1 MWDDFPVAIDE
12 YQKEQEDVMKQES
25 TCLATEIC
33 AADGEMQTDL
43 SCKRVLALKEILAR
57 ILHKV
62 VKEFE
67 NYTPE
72 EIAEQFLSN
81 AKIDLFKNVSPG
93 MTNQKERV
101 DGNPTENSV
110 PNEGTVYFDVNATVV
125 LPDEYRTLTQ
135 IFLHIDVEAQKDYRP
150 GYPIEKRGIYYISRM
165 LSSQLEK
172 ISAGISYAGI
182 QKVYSIWICL
192 GEHIPKKE
200 QQTISRIYLTKED
213 LVGHVEMQK
222 ENYDLLELILIRLG
236 DKETED
242 EFLGML
248 TTLLWKKMSAK
259 ERMSE
264 LEQRYGIPMKRE
276 VEEEVEKMCSYS
288 AALRE
293 RAEREGRAEG
303 RAQGRAEAICVVLET
318 MGKLPEK
325 LRTRILAEQDTE
337 VLNSWL
343 KLAKQVDTI
352 EEFGEK
358 IH

>member
-1 MWDDFPVAIDE
+1 M
-12 YQKEQEDVMKQES
+12 
-25 TCLATEIC
+25 
-33 AADGEMQTDL
+33 
-43 SCKRVLALKEILAR
+43 
-57 ILHKV
+57 
-62 VKEFE
+62 
-67 NYTPE
+67 
-72 EIAEQFLSN
+72 
-81 AKIDLFKNVSPG
+81 
-93 MTNQKERV
+93 
-101 DGNPTENSV
+101 
-110 PNEGTVYFDVNATVV
+110 
-125 LPDEYRTLTQ
+125 
-135 IFLHIDVEAQKDYRP
+135 
-150 GYPIEKRGIYYISRM
+150 
-165 LSSQLEK
+165 
-172 ISAGISYAGI
+172 
-182 QKVYSIWICL
+182 
-192 GEHIPKKE
+192 
-200 QQTISRIYLTKED
+200 
-213 LVGHVEMQK
+213 VGHVEMQK

-358 IH
+358 IHEEE